1 MAAAAFNG
9 GAACW
14 RGSLQRRS
22 GPSGCCSLQS
32 CRTGGARASL
42 TPATTRPAGE
52 SVYTRGDWAAA
63 TRERCALAEAT
74 YRLNKE
80 QVVLL
85 QRVRRLSI
93 LVLFLS
99 ASSGVCPLHLSHPIH
114 IHCEPPAIPHCA
126 ASSAHSPLLL
136 PPLLHTRGAT
146 PRDMRVLP
154 KRIFLVRHA
163 ESEGNV
169 DNSECPVVTQRD
181 HMQPPLC
188 RHVSAQGR
196 CLAGWL
202 LADRARGCFAQHGA
216 GFSPMPISSLLSSF
230 CLCHWPQ

>member
-1 MAAAAFNG
+1 
-9 GAACW
+9 
-14 RGSLQRRS
+14 
-22 GPSGCCSLQS
+22 
-32 CRTGGARASL
+32 L

-63 TRERCALAEAT
+63 TRERCALAECYISAQQGAGGASAKSAT
-74 YRLNKE
+74 AFYLGS
-80 QVVLL
+80 VLVSQL
-85 QRVRRLSI
+85 RRLP
-93 LVLFLS
+93 
-99 ASSGVCPLHLSHPIH
+99 SSSQPPNTHPLRAARHPPLCCIKRSL
-114 IHCEPPAIPHCA
+114 PTSPAA
-126 ASSAHSPLLL
+126 
-136 PPLLHTRGAT
+136 LLHTRGAT

-169 DNSECPVVTQRD
+169 DNSECRVGPVVTQRD
-181 HMQPPLC
+181 DMEPPLC